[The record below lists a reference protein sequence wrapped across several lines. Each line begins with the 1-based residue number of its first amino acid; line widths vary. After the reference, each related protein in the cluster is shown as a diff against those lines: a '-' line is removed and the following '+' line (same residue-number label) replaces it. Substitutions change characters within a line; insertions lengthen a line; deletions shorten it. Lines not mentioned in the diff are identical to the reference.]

1 MNSWNERPVE
11 VANLFNPAFCSYIIY
26 STLKETIKLKKS
38 SVPIAILYL
47 ILPLLLNKKIL
58 IDASTKVKMH
68 VWIQENPFLFIDFS
82 EQVKDFIEITNESI
96 EYLLKFDL
104 IYINNIGEFEL
115 KEKKKINTEA
125 EKLNEEILEIQK
137 NVKKIARW
145 FASGTTEAIYIS
157 LGVRP

>member
-1 MNSWNERPVE
+1 MNSWKERPLE
-11 VANLFNPAFCSYIIY
+11 IANLFNPAFCSYIIY
-26 STLKETIKLKKS
+26 ITLQETIKLKKS

-58 IDASTKVKMH
+58 ANASTKVKMH
-68 VWIQENPFLFIDFS
+68 VWIQENQSLFIDFS
-82 EQVKDFIEITNESI
+82 EQVRDFIEITNESI

-104 IYINNIGEFEL
+104 IYINNLGEFQL
-115 KEKKKINTEA
+115 KEKKKMNKEA
-125 EKLNEEILEIQK
+125 EELNEEILEIKK

-145 FASGTTEAIYIS
+145 FSLGSTKAIYIS